1 MMNSEKWI
9 NTLPNRNEIYE
20 REKNQLNPNIWTDTL
35 PKKKNDNSFRKY
47 SLVTVI
53 FVIGFISVSVIKNET
68 RDLQKE
74 IDNLYTSINSLK
86 LNLHKATLD
95 HEVIASPENISR
107 LANEY
112 LELELNPYNKSQIK
126 ELNVEKKVSI
136 KLGKNINKINEK
148 LSDKMKLIVAK
159 KISKKKNELKKLQ
172 EMYNEPEKLPDEIKS
187 QVSKKITKTK
197 SDLRKLYSDPIGSID
212 SVKAQRWAVVQV
224 VKAFLGIPIIPGK

>member
-1 MMNSEKWI
+1 M
-9 NTLPNRNEIYE
+9 
-20 REKNQLNPNIWTDTL
+20 
-35 PKKKNDNSFRKY
+35 
-47 SLVTVI
+47 
-53 FVIGFISVSVIKNET
+53 
-68 RDLQKE
+68 
-74 IDNLYTSINSLK
+74 
-86 LNLHKATLD
+86 HKATLD

-172 EMYNEPEKLPDEIKS
+172 EMYNELKS
-187 QVSKKITKTK
+187 FMNKRNLKVNQ
-197 SDLRKLYSDPIGSID
+197 
-212 SVKAQRWAVVQV
+212 
-224 VKAFLGIPIIPGK
+224 